1 MPSQSTRTLLHGT
14 FRGTQSPAHR
24 DSIPAG
30 WSTHP
35 QVPGT
40 TMCRSSSRRLAG
52 HAPYTDFT
60 CSQPSRLQRPSASY
74 QERPFPFKFSLFQ
87 IFLKLSPLQCLQNL
101 SKTTQNKCSVWVPA
115 GSVLCETLGSKRGA
129 FFHPE
134 PFPRKPQ
141 GGQSGMV
148 VGWARPA
155 PRGGRPSGVAEGDR
169 G

>member
-1 MPSQSTRTLLHGT
+1 MGPSGECRAPPTVTASPLGGPHTPRSQGPPCAAPLLGDSPATLPTRTSCAVSH
-14 FRGTQSPAHR
+14 
-24 DSIPAG
+24 
-30 WSTHP
+30 
-35 QVPGT
+35 
-40 TMCRSSSRRLAG
+40 LA
-52 HAPYTDFT
+52 FE
-60 CSQPSRLQRPSASY
+60 RPSASY

-101 SKTTQNKCSVWVPA
+101 SKTTQNKCSVWGPA
-115 GSVLCETLGSKRGA
+115 GSVLCETRGSKRGA

-155 PRGGRPSGVAEGDR
+155 LRGGRPSGVAEGDR